1 MEEVIH
7 GPEEFKNDEEV
18 IEELKSFWDDKIKA
32 MKNRFKKKPEYV
44 NAIQFNGNSN
54 KVDVEKFVGK
64 DLKAVLESETAYLA
78 GAGAPIFTL
87 WLSRTEPIYM
97 GDWVV
102 KDSEG
107 ELFVEGKDDFKDNYE
122 EIKI

>member
-18 IEELKSFWDDKIKA
+18 IEELKSFWDDKTKA

-54 KVDVEKFVGK
+54 KAEVEEFIGMK
-64 DLKAVLESETAYLA
+64 LKASLESETAYVA
-78 GAGAPIFTL
+78 GEGPPIFSL
-87 WLSRTEPIYM
+87 WIA
-97 GDWVV
+97 G
-102 KDSEG
+102 EG
-107 ELFVEGKDDFKDNYE
+107 RLCKGEWLVSDPHGKYSIMTDQWFRACYE
-122 EIKI
+122 EA

>member
-18 IEELKSFWDDKIKA
+18 IEGLKPLWSN
-32 MKNRFKKKPEYV
+32 KNISTRFKKKSEYV
-44 NAIQFNGNSN
+44 DAIQFNGNSN
-54 KVDVEKFVGK
+54 KGAIEKFVGK
-64 DLKAVLESETAYLA
+64 ELKAVLESETAYLA

-107 ELFVEGKDDFKDNYE
+107 ELFVEGKNDFKDNYE

>member
-18 IEELKSFWDDKIKA
+18 IEELKSFWDDKTKA
-32 MKNRFKKKPEYV
+32 MKNRFKKKSEYV
-44 NAIQFNGNSN
+44 DAIQFNGNSN
-54 KVDVEKFVGK
+54 KVEVEKFVGK

-78 GAGAPIFTL
+78 GAGPPIFTL

-102 KDSEG
+102 RDSVG